1 MKKRTLNR
9 VLSICLIS
17 VMTVSLAAC
26 GKKTSDDD
34 NIVEQA
40 SSSSKDYVY
49 SQEDLTVGDLTMENM
64 YGLSAVGDIAY
75 FTEQVYS
82 EDGDTSFNVYGVDGE
97 QNVVTN
103 YSISVADN
111 DSITIY
117 SMAEDGSMYAIVSS
131 YDESDIQ
138 VIEGEDDIDLNGGAV
153 IEEDTSDDAIDM
165 EEADEATTS
174 DDSDV
179 TEDTEAADEESE
191 ESVDEGTI
199 DQYSESDEDID
210 DSEDSDEESDLEI
223 DTDSISVETED
234 GAMELS
240 EEDLMS
246 IMGDEYGTG
255 SETNY
260 LVKYDNTGAEVFR
273 TELKDTS
280 ATDESTEADSEETEE
295 FEYYYIYSMVYS
307 STAGVVISD
316 TNGVSVYS
324 AEDGSF
330 VRTIESD
337 DDISGTTL
345 YVLNDG
351 RVCCLLYDEE
361 GNQVIFN
368 IDIEKGKLTGDG
380 FVISDYDITLYPG
393 YNYDFLASSSESVY
407 GFNLDDSEMT
417 QLLNF
422 VDSDIDTYGAAAL
435 CGISDTQM
443 VAILTDTEG
452 NSYISLLTKVQ
463 PEDVTDKQVITLGC
477 NYIDY
482 DVRAQVVAFNKESD
496 KYRVK
501 IVDYSDYDTE
511 ENDYTGGATKLS
523 TDIVSGNTPDILV
536 LDANMPVDSYN
547 SKGLFEDLTSYFNS
561 DEEISS
567 TDYLDGVMS
576 LCVDDDNKMYQI
588 IPSFT
593 VETVV
598 GATAD
603 VGDGSSNWTL
613 DDLKALVEAKGVE
626 YKNIF
631 GPYSRE
637 EIFQAALDLSGTS
650 FIDWGTQTCNYNSED
665 FISLLDFV
673 NEFPEELEEDDYY
686 NDSSSYWRDGTSL
699 LQIMYFSAFDEYN
712 TMKKGTYG
720 QDISLVGFP
729 SSNGSGEVI
738 YPSMQIAMSSTSE
751 NKEGC
756 WEFMRRFLTNDFQK
770 SVDGYFPVSV
780 SVLEELGEQAKKKST
795 YTDENGNEVEYDE
808 TYTIGDT
815 EIIVDPMTDEEVQTV
830 IDYLNNLSS
839 IGNYSDSIYNIVTEE
854 AAAYFEG
861 QKTAQEVAD
870 IIQSRVQIYV
880 NENS

>member
-26 GKKTSDDD
+26 GKSSSDDE

-40 SSSSKDYVY
+40 SSSSNDYVY
-49 SQEDLTVGDLTMENM
+49 SQEDLTVGDLTMDNL
-64 YGLSAVGDIAY
+64 YGLSAVGDVAY
-75 FTEQVYS
+75 FTESVYA
-82 EDGDTSFNVYGVDGE
+82 EDGGTSFNVYGMDAD
-97 QNVVTN
+97 QNIVTN
-103 YSISVADN
+103 YSISLSDN
-111 DSITIY
+111 DTITIY
-117 SMAEDGSMYAIVSS
+117 SMDADGGMYAVVSS
-131 YDESDIQ
+131 YDESGIE
-138 VIEGEDDIDLNGGAV
+138 VIEGDEDLNGGAV
-153 IEEDTSDDAIDM
+153 IEDEDAADAELEDAASEDETSEDA
-165 EEADEATTS
+165 EEADDVETDEA
-174 DDSDV
+174 V
-179 TEDTEAADEESE
+179 EEGSIE
-191 ESVDEGTI
+191 
-199 DQYSESDEDID
+199 QYSESDEDV
-210 DSEDSDEESDLEI
+210 ED
-223 DTDSISVETED
+223 TED
-234 GAMELS
+234 AEDTEDTEDMEIGTEEISIDADDGVTELS
-240 EEDLMS
+240 EDEIME
-246 IMGDEYGTG
+246 IMGNDYGTS
-255 SETNY
+255 SEINY
-260 LVKYDNTGAEVFR
+260 LVKYDNTGAEVWR
-273 TELKDTS
+273 TEIKDTA
-280 ATDESTEADSEETEE
+280 ATDESTEAGSEETEE
-295 FEYYYIYSMVYS
+295 YEYYYIYSMVYS
-307 STAGVVISD
+307 STAGIVVSD
-316 TNGVSVYS
+316 TNGISVYS
-324 AEDGSF
+324 ADDGSY
-330 VRTIESD
+330 VKSIESD
-337 DDISGTTL
+337 DDLSGTTL

-351 RVCCLLYDEE
+351 SVCCTLYDEE

-368 IDIEKGKLTGDG
+368 VDTENGKITGDG
-380 FVISDYDITLYPG
+380 FVITDYDITLYPG
-393 YNYDFLASSSESVY
+393 YNYDFLASTSENVY
-407 GFNLDDSEMT
+407 GFNVEDSEMT

-443 VAILTDTEG
+443 IGILTDTEG
-452 NSYISLLTKVQ
+452 NNYISLLTKVQ
-463 PEDVTDKQVITLGC
+463 PEDVTEKQVITLGC

-501 IVDYSDYDTE
+501 IVDYSDYDSE

-523 TDIVSGNTPDILV
+523 TDIISGNTPDILV
-536 LDANMPVDSYN
+536 LDASMPVDSYN
-547 SKGLFEDLTSYFNS
+547 SKGLFEDLTSYFNA
-561 DEEISS
+561 DEELSS
-567 TDYLDGVMS
+567 TDYLDGIMS
-576 LCVDDDNKMYQI
+576 LCTDDDNKMYQI

-603 VGDGSSNWTL
+603 VGDGTSSWTL

-631 GPYSRE
+631 GPYSRD

-665 FISLLDFV
+665 FISLLEFV
-673 NEFPEELEEDDYY
+673 NEFPEDLEEDDYY

-720 QDISLVGFP
+720 QDITLVGFP
-729 SSNGSGEVI
+729 SSNGTGDVI

-756 WEFMRRFLTNDFQK
+756 WEFMRRFLTADFQK
-770 SVDGYFPVSV
+770 TIDGYFPVSV
-780 SVLEELGEQAKKKST
+780 SRLEELGEEAKKKPT
-795 YTDENGNEVEYDE
+795 YTDEDGKEVEYDD

-815 EIIVDPMTDEEVQTV
+815 EIVVDPMTDEEVQTV

-839 IGNYSDSIYNIVTEE
+839 IGNYSESVYNIVTEE